1 MFQPCV
7 PVSLVGGWLDCLVHS
22 PAIHQ
27 LGSAKI
33 MQVTDHCVVCL
44 CVFGGRTHIH
54 TSSFKTVF
62 FFIIFFYFTWHT
74 FLLDI
79 ALVVFWEAL
88 MMMGPVNLKIAI
100 WSLAF
105 RTDGLIA
112 GLIAG
117 HCNFRRNMQGVLV
130 L

>member
-1 MFQPCV
+1 M
-7 PVSLVGGWLDCLVHS
+7 SLVGGWLVCLVHS

-33 MQVTDHCVVCL
+33 MQVTDHCVVCVCVCV

-62 FFIIFFYFTWHT
+62 LFYF
-74 FLLDI
+74 FLFYLAYFFFGYSI
-79 ALVVFWEAL
+79 GCVLEAL
-88 MMMGPVNLKIAI
+88 MMMGPVNFIIAI
-100 WSLAF
+100 QSVAC
-105 RTDGLIA
+105 RTDGLIGGLLA
-112 GLIAG
+112 GPFD
-117 HCNFRRNMQGVLV
+117 FRRNMQGVLV

>member
-1 MFQPCV
+1 M
-7 PVSLVGGWLDCLVHS
+7 SLVGGWLDCLVHS

-44 CVFGGRTHIH
+44 CVFGGRTPIH

-62 FFIIFFYFTWHT
+62 FFIIFFLFYLAYF
-74 FLLDI
+74 FFGYSIGCVL
-79 ALVVFWEAL
+79 EAL
-88 MMMGPVNLKIAI
+88 MMMGPVNFIIAI
-100 WSLAF
+100 QSVAC
-105 RTDGLIA
+105 RTDGLIGGLLA
-112 GLIAG
+112 GPFD
-117 HCNFRRNMQGVLV
+117 FRRNMQGVLV

>member
-1 MFQPCV
+1 M
-7 PVSLVGGWLDCLVHS
+7 SLVGGWLDCLVHS

-33 MQVTDHCVVCL
+33 MQVTDHCVVWV
-44 CVFGGRTHIH
+44 CVCGGRAHIH
-54 TSSFKTVF
+54 TSNFKTGFLF
-62 FFIIFFYFTWHT
+62 FFEFSLHT
-74 FLLDI
+74 FFHI

-100 WSLAF
+100 WSVAC
-105 RTDGLIA
+105 RNDGLID

-117 HCNFRRNMQGVLV
+117 HCDFRRNMQGVLA